1 MEVIRSEL
9 LDMENIQKFW
19 DEKMNV
25 DKTRGLGV
33 EKAYL
38 AALSDLE
45 SEKIIQEKNLSRFKG
60 EVSYGLPEAITSQS
74 QGRGQ

>member
-1 MEVIRSEL
+1 MEVIRSEF
-9 LDMENIQKFW
+9 LDRENIQKFW

-25 DKTRGLGV
+25 EKTPGLGV

-45 SEKIIQEKNLSRFKG
+45 QEKIIQEKNLSRFKG
-60 EVSYGLPEAITSQS
+60 KVSYGFPEAITSQS